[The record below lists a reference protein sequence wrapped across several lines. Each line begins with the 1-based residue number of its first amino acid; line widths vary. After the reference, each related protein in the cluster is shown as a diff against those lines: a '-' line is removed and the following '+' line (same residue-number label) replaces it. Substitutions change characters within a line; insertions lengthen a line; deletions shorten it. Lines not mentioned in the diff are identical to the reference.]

1 MERLELYITKEKKV
15 KQGKGASYNSITIE
29 LNRIQE
35 REYKIQI
42 IKQIEQIEQKTD
54 NLKTYNYIPAKK
66 RKIAEKVNDAPVCNG
81 YNRALVG
88 AIKRNE
94 SARKEIERLKELLK

>member
-1 MERLELYITKEKKV
+1 MERLELYITKNKKV
-15 KQGKGASYNSITIE
+15 KQGKGAIYNSITIE

-42 IKQIEQIEQKTD
+42 IKQIEQIEQQID
-54 NLKTYNYIPAKK
+54 NLKTFNYIPAKK
-66 RKIAEKVNDAPVCNG
+66 RKITEKTNDAPV
-81 YNRALVG
+81 YNRYNSALVS

-94 SARKEIERLKELLK
+94 SARKEIEKLKELLK